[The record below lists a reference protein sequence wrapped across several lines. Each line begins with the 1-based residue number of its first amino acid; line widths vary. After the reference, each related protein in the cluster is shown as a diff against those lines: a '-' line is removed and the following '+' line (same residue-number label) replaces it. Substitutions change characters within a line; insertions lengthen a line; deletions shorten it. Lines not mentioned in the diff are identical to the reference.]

1 MPHPKQQLGGG
12 AIFRNKR
19 KVSRLTLAA
28 EFEANAH
35 PKAPELSGDVG
46 FTKEAVKI
54 LVAQFKDGKTEV
66 SQVTNQHEAK
76 LEIAASIKMQRD
88 GVTPYLSV
96 WFSAPYE
103 KPAEPRA
110 APPSGDLDDDIPF

>member
-1 MPHPKQQLGGG
+1 MPKQQLGGG
-12 AIFRNKR
+12 AIFSNKR
-19 KVSRLTLAA
+19 KVEKLTLAA
-28 EFEANAH
+28 EYTPDGH

-46 FTKEAVKI
+46 FTKEAVRM
-54 LVAQFKDGKTEV
+54 LVAQFKDGKTSV

-96 WFSAPYE
+96 WFTEPYFKPEAPA
-103 KPAEPRA
+103 PAASEE
-110 APPSGDLDDDIPF
+110 LDDDLKL